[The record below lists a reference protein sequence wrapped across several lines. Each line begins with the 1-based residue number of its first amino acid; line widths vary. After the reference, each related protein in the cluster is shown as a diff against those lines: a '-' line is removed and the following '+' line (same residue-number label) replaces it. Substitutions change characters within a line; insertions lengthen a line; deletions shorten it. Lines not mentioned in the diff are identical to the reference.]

1 MSQPIPRTLVEPY
14 LRNRGIKALRG
25 TGNLR
30 FHPHCYYRP
39 DRDMPTESWPAM
51 IAAVTDLGGRI
62 TGAHRTCGSIAT
74 VSLALGIVLNITG
87 LGFFCWVLLTLAI
100 YALPFF
106 VGMTAGLY
114 AHGAGAGPFG
124 AIVLGLLAAAFTL
137 VIGQTIFSLVRTPV
151 LRIAVALM
159 SAVPAALAGYYATF
173 RLSGLTITS
182 VPWRQVFALIGAV
195 VIGVTAWARLAASP
209 PGGSGAPGRPT
220 MS

>member
-1 MSQPIPRTLVEPY
+1 
-14 LRNRGIKALRG
+14 
-25 TGNLR
+25 
-30 FHPHCYYRP
+30 
-39 DRDMPTESWPAM
+39 MPTESWPAM

-74 VSLALGIVLNITG
+74 VSLALGIVLNIIG

-137 VIGQTIFSLVRTPV
+137 VIGQTIFSLVRTPI

-173 RLSGLTITS
+173 GLSGLTITS
-182 VPWRQVFALIGAV
+182 VPWRQVFAVIGAV

>member
-14 LRNRGIKALRG
+14 LRNRGITALRG

-30 FHPHCYYRP
+30 FRPHCYYRP

-74 VSLALGIVLNITG
+74 VSLALGIVLNIIG

-182 VPWRQVFALIGAV
+182 VPWRQVFAVIGAV
-195 VIGVTAWARLAASP
+195 VIGVTVWARLAASP

>member
-1 MSQPIPRTLVEPY
+1 MRRTSSDGTDPSLLLSRDFRYSADRAVEVVE
-14 LRNRGIKALRG
+14 GATHVIVV
-25 TGNLR
+25 TG
-30 FHPHCYYRP
+30 
-39 DRDMPTESWPAM
+39 
-51 IAAVTDLGGRI
+51 
-62 TGAHRTCGSIAT
+62 
-74 VSLALGIVLNITG
+74 VSTMLALGIVLNIIG

-182 VPWRQVFALIGAV
+182 VPWQVFAVIGAV

>member
-14 LRNRGIKALRG
+14 LRNRGITALRG

-74 VSLALGIVLNITG
+74 VSLALGIVLNIIG

-173 RLSGLTITS
+173 GLSGLTITS
-182 VPWRQVFALIGAV
+182 VPWRQVFAVIGAV

-209 PGGSGAPGRPT
+209 PGGSGAPGRPA